1 MKRRALRTSGF
12 DREHLRQMKYASAE
26 SKFNALAA
34 MIALAKE
41 AQKSCKKRGVAYIP
55 AFPD

>member
-1 MKRRALRTSGF
+1 MKPKPSRTSGF

-26 SKFNALAA
+26 SKFNALTG
-34 MIALAKE
+34 MIAFAKE

-55 AFPD
+55 AFPE